1 MEVNSNK
8 FIRREPDNTTFQLRE
23 CFLGVVANDLPDNL
37 LTAGKRWARATLGA
51 STNQRENEL
60 NHISWLVTFYVLD
73 MYFRSTMVLLA
84 ETKTRDGTSYF
95 HHCTCQEQ
103 LERSRG
109 NLKLVNADLYLPS
122 ITEDSKGN
130 KASKIGECC
139 QGLVNLE
146 LMIYH
151 LSSLDNVEKNQMYVD
166 LSAVKSDDD
175 IIRVVSGK
183 SLLKIISR
191 IHSAAAMAVFDAG
204 EERNDTYIAFVN
216 KAYNNLAKLKVDL
229 MVN

>member
-1 MEVNSNK
+1 M
-8 FIRREPDNTTFQLRE
+8 
-23 CFLGVVANDLPDNL
+23 
-37 LTAGKRWARATLGA
+37 
-51 STNQRENEL
+51 
-60 NHISWLVTFYVLD
+60 
-73 MYFRSTMVLLA
+73 
-84 ETKTRDGTSYF
+84 
-95 HHCTCQEQ
+95 
-103 LERSRG
+103 
-109 NLKLVNADLYLPS
+109 NADLYLPS
-122 ITEDSKGN
+122 ITEDNKGN
-130 KASKIGECC
+130 KASKLGECC

-146 LMIYH
+146 LMIHH

-216 KAYNNLAKLKVDL
+216 KAYNNLAKLKVDGKPRYSDNTL
-229 MVN
+229 KTAREKLLKCLYLQVKLAYQ